1 MISLKNNIIFI
12 PKILYIISMVI
23 LYFTKS
29 LPLTIFIFVVGV
41 ILDIYF
47 QRNINIKNLPI
58 PLPIRILFL
67 LTVIFFIDYDMQLIA
82 ISLLV
87 IDLIATM
94 IYTRN

>member
-47 QRNINIKNLPI
+47 QRKINIKNLPI

>member
-1 MISLKNNIIFI
+1 MISYKNNIIFI

-29 LPLTIFIFVVGV
+29 LPLTIFIFVIGV

-47 QRNINIKNLPI
+47 QRKTNIKNLPI
-58 PLPIRILFL
+58 PLPMRILFL
-67 LTVIFFIDYDMQLIA
+67 LAVIFFIDYDMQLIA

-87 IDLIATM
+87 IDLIATI